1 MEVNAMQQLPIKE
14 ETERDYNAGYNR
26 VMQFAEYAHARGWRL
41 SDRQLVHEIVQHE
54 RAAQI
59 REKSSLP
66 IVGPG
71 THSAAYNRGQADAL
85 RAILQRQRQEA

>member
-1 MEVNAMQQLPIKE
+1 MQQLPTKE
-14 ETERDYNAGYNR
+14 ETEREYLEGYTR
-26 VMQFAEYAHARGWRL
+26 VMKFAEFAQTRGWRL

-66 IVGPG
+66 IVGLS
-71 THSAAYNRGQADAL
+71 TRSAAYNRGQADAL
-85 RAILQRQRQEA
+85 RHLLQQQREKA

>member
-1 MEVNAMQQLPIKE
+1 MQQLPTKGK
-14 ETERDYNAGYNR
+14 TEQEYLEGYTR
-26 VMQFAEYAHARGWRL
+26 VMKFAEYAHGRGWRL

-59 REKSSLP
+59 IEKSSLP

-71 THSAAYNRGQADAL
+71 TRSAAFNRGQADAL
-85 RAILQRQRQEA
+85 RHILRTQSIKE

>member
-1 MEVNAMQQLPIKE
+1 MQQLPTKGQ
-14 ETERDYNAGYNR
+14 TEQEYLQGYTY
-26 VMQFAEYAHARGWRL
+26 VVKFAEYAHSQGWHL

-59 REKSSLP
+59 IEKSSLP

-71 THSAAYNRGQADAL
+71 TRSAAFNRGQADAL
-85 RAILQRQRQEA
+85 RDILQKQRVKA

>member
-1 MEVNAMQQLPIKE
+1 MQQLPTKG
-14 ETERDYNAGYNR
+14 ETEQEYLEGYTH
-26 VMQFAEYAHARGWRL
+26 VMNFAEYAHTKGWRL

-66 IVGPG
+66 IVGPR
-71 THSAAYNRGQADAL
+71 TRSAAYNRGQADAMREIL
-85 RAILQRQRQEA
+85 REQRENR

>member
-1 MEVNAMQQLPIKE
+1 MQQLPTKG
-14 ETERDYNAGYNR
+14 ETEQEYLEGYTH
-26 VMQFAEYAHARGWRL
+26 VMKFAEYANIKGWRL

-71 THSAAYNRGQADAL
+71 TRSAAYNRGQADAL
-85 RAILQRQRQEA
+85 RDILQKQREKA